1 MNVVIEVERNVSVA
15 LRLLHSLGHVHC
27 DVAPNNILR
36 VGGVWKLADLD
47 ACRRRDEYADRYSRQ
62 ERYRHPD
69 RHDGQPVPWARE
81 EFDWYGLD
89 QVVRELRE
97 LAGA

>member
-1 MNVVIEVERNVSVA
+1 MNVVIEVERNVSEA

-47 ACRRRDEYADRYSRQ
+47 ACRRRGRVRRQ
-62 ERYRHPD
+62 VF
-69 RHDGQPVPWARE
+69 QS
-81 EFDWYGLD
+81 
-89 QVVRELRE
+89 
-97 LAGA
+97 GALSPS